1 MIDLFDYR
9 KDYTQVLTVR
19 NCELKGDKKHDFN
32 MNMHENFIM
41 SLKEE
46 QMVANKKIEHFKN
59 LLRNY
64 IIILHQGQ
72 KLTKA
77 YNLAVKITS
86 HKLEL
91 YDVLKDKVVE
101 FIEKN
106 KCHIHNENS

>member
-1 MIDLFDYR
+1 
-9 KDYTQVLTVR
+9 
-19 NCELKGDKKHDFN
+19 
-32 MNMHENFIM
+32 MNMHDNFIM

-46 QMVANKKIEHFKN
+46 QMAANKKIEHFKN

-106 KCHIHNENS
+106 KSHIHDENSQATVQTFIEELDDGIFQC